1 MSQIQCINKCI
12 HISVLEE
19 CIVQIKKK
27 KKKSAGKKRRKKK
40 QNNSY
45 STQLI
50 SLRNLLIKRKKK
62 NRHLKAYVELD
73 GPSSGSIKVCR
84 VNTAMSYCPFIFQLN
99 KTLIFITIIQE
110 SLFLLSKEVKRKDKK
125 RKKREAFR
133 LQLRSVSLKMNSKRT
148 SDTHKTFLKY
158 LHPSDCL
165 SKLILECTML
175 MGQRL

>member
-1 MSQIQCINKCI
+1 MYTHFNFRGMHCTD
-12 HISVLEE
+12 
-19 CIVQIKKK
+19 
-27 KKKSAGKKRRKKK
+27 KKRERDCRKK

-99 KTLIFITIIQE
+99 KTLIFITVIQE
-110 SLFLLSKEVKRKDKK
+110 SLFLISKQVERKDEK
-125 RKKREAFR
+125 RKKREAVG
-133 LQLRSVSLKMNSKRT
+133 LQFRSVSLNMNSKRT
-148 SDTHKTFLKY
+148 SDTHKTPFWNI
-158 LHPSDCL
+158 C
-165 SKLILECTML
+165 ILQNVSATHSGMYNVDGSESVTACIW
-175 MGQRL
+175 